1 MKPMVCETPRERTRE
16 EKTAAPTEIAH
27 ARSQKKKGTR
37 RETKRKRDRDGT
49 RRDGL
54 FAGIVINGLG
64 GFRRAATSGFADR
77 TSPSIARVSF
87 PPWTE
92 AVRPSLFDNASV
104 FGTWDVPLL
113 GSPAPQRWRI
123 YFVYLFIDLFGMI
136 SPVITGR
143 LQDIICMI
151 MARANVPD
159 GGLHLS
165 GLIMSKESAV

>member
-1 MKPMVCETPRERTRE
+1 MKPMVCETPRERMRGKDSRANRDSPRTQSEKE
-16 EKTAAPTEIAH
+16 EKPGEKRNGRGTETV
-27 ARSQKKKGTR
+27 Q
-37 RETKRKRDRDGT
+37 

-77 TSPSIARVSF
+77 TSPSIACVSF

-92 AVRPSLFDNASV
+92 AVCPSLFDNASV

-113 GSPAPQRWRI
+113 GSPAPQRWI

-165 GLIMSKESAV
+165 GPIMSKESAV